1 MALTVAQAGSR
12 LRRNRSTGG
21 TAPPMVT
28 NIQTVAAWTSLIK
41 DLIDVF
47 WKIATAALLFSAGL
61 LFTYLRR
68 IGWIDL
74 FVESVGSLAGLTYL
88 LFAAIALAAG
98 ALFAFGL
105 PSLVM
110 IGLNFGSSADQ
121 TLRRMSIPIYLGA
134 LAGWAG
140 SVVALLVWNAGLI
153 ALVAFPAATST
164 ATAIYCARRLS
175 RVTPRLPISW
185 TLLFKRVVEAS
196 FVMSLNLLSILL
208 FSKWIKTSSSL
219 STSELLVLIGLLILF
234 SFLAIV
240 PGASYLSSRAKY
252 SGHVRPLK
260 AALVSGLFFVGAMS
274 YYLLYLVPVGLGM
287 LEFAGVFSNER
298 SEFQVVEPKLIPA
311 LQRTGFAVVTEGGLA
326 RVSGFARY
334 SFGGVR
340 LLCAS
345 SLKMDG
351 VSPLNLVK
359 SNSIAVL
366 TPATAGAQCVKTGSA
381 ELRRMTLS
389 VLTGK

>member
-140 SVVALLVWNAGLI
+140 SVV